1 LLTAILAPDAAAEN
15 VFRLYRVVKKDGGII
30 EGFKRGEDAREL
42 TLLAMGGTAIPV
54 PVAEIREAG
63 YLDGRSM
70 MPDLTAGMSPEMVGS
85 IVAYLRTVK

>member
-1 LLTAILAPDAAAEN
+1 
-15 VFRLYRVVKKDGGII
+15 
-30 EGFKRGEDAREL
+30 
-42 TLLAMGGTAIPV
+42 MGGTAIPV